1 VLRGAD
7 AIVFC
12 HAAPEP
18 PAALE
23 VIRRELAA
31 AGIERPCALAI
42 TKLDE
47 AETSRVDE
55 LARASGLPAVG
66 VSVLDDASLDA
77 LRATIW
83 ELTGLIRVFLR
94 APGAAEAEAQALDP
108 GATVVDAAR
117 TVHHDLAASCTGA
130 RISGP
135 SAKFPGQRVGR
146 EHVLADGDIVEIG

>member
-7 AIVFC
+7 AIVLC
-12 HAAPEP
+12 HAATEP
-18 PAALE
+18 LASLE
-23 VIRRELAA
+23 VIRGELEA
-31 AGIERPCALAI
+31 AGIDKRAVVAV

-47 AETSRVDE
+47 ADASRGDE
-55 LARASGLPAVG
+55 VAQASGLPAVG

-77 LRATIW
+77 LRAAIW
-83 ELTGLIRVFLR
+83 ELTGLIRVFLQ
-94 APGAAEAEAQALDP
+94 APGAGEAEAQALDP

-146 EHVLADGDIVEIG
+146 DHVLADGDTVEIV